1 VCSRLQ
7 TTKTSS
13 PRSEAVD
20 EPSSKSQQDH
30 CLPSFLPPSPSVPT
44 SSCRFPVILA
54 PSIRPPTCR
63 VQVGCFRRTYFPNK
77 QRSFCLQYE
86 STGTTVEDLRLIIR
100 HGPLYTTPH
109 CVFVLAYAACCS
121 VHIKTQTTYLLKHR
135 VSIRLALLLA
145 EVISAQGWGRHV
157 WKIFLGCRT
166 LYSRTYTH
174 IHTHTHTHAYSHTY
188 VHTQTHSF
196 THTLTLAYKKI
207 TPTYTR
213 WPAAKAARMHE
224 ELRSHWGP
232 RARLPAVDAK
242 PPPLP
247 KVNLALCTTMP
258 VKKKS
263 AAGFGSNIT
272 VC

>member
-1 VCSRLQ
+1 MCSRLQ

-30 CLPSFLPPSPSVPT
+30 CLPSFLPSSPSVPT

-157 WKIFLGCRT
+157 CKIFLGCRT

-174 IHTHTHTHAYSHTY
+174 IRTYSNTLLHTHTHTCIQKNY
-188 VHTQTHSF
+188 THL
-196 THTLTLAYKKI
+196 HTLARRQGSSYARGAAQPLGTSSQAPCGRCKAAATSQGEPRPVYDDAREKKI
-207 TPTYTR
+207 GGRIRVEYYCLLKT
-213 WPAAKAARMHE
+213 
-224 ELRSHWGP
+224 
-232 RARLPAVDAK
+232 
-242 PPPLP
+242 
-247 KVNLALCTTMP
+247 
-258 VKKKS
+258 
-263 AAGFGSNIT
+263 
-272 VC
+272 